1 MEGGERGEEGWGRKG
16 GRGRVGEEG
25 GKNAACK
32 NTCMKVRGGTCM
44 LPTVSL
50 DSPEDVGIGCS
61 SSQLQELDM
70 CTGII
75 HSN

>member
-1 MEGGERGEEGWGRKG
+1 MYEGKG
-16 GRGRVGEEG
+16 GYLH
-25 GKNAACK
+25 AAHSIPRL
-32 NTCMKVRGGTCM
+32 TR
-44 LPTVSL
+44 PTVSL

-70 CTGII
+70 CTGIV